1 MVSQKTGDIRYCWQK
16 MVAVVLMKLMVCW
29 VARRK
34 DTDKIIGV
42 VFIVQQQLR
51 GNKEHTLNG
60 TCLSMAWLF
69 AVEFRCLLVVCRHGN
84 VVSELRKR
92 TANCSWKIKRI
103 VRWLTVDGTEI
114 GKRERDGLLQLANE
128 TEGQTC
134 GKGQGVDWSEKGH
147 CLGEK
152 CIRRVWLW
160 ATATVTY

>member
-60 TCLSMAWLF
+60 TCLSMTRLF

-114 GKRERDGLLQLANE
+114 GKREREMDCSSWLMRQE
-128 TEGQTC
+128 V
-134 GKGQGVDWSEKGH
+134 KRVEKGKVSI
-147 CLGEK
+147 GQ
-152 CIRRVWLW
+152 RRD
-160 ATATVTY
+160 TAWERSV